1 MSIYQ
6 RGKNLLYRFHFQ
18 GAEGPGDIGPSKKNA
33 QKVIDKKKTEIVE
46 NKYLDIRKDPDPIK
60 FHEFAKEYLAWS
72 RANKKPVSAKD
83 DLYRLRK
90 LDEEFS
96 ATFIHDI
103 TAWKIEKY
111 KSRRIKEVGPATV
124 NSELRLLKHI
134 FTKAIEWKKAKEN
147 PAKTV
152 KLFKGERQR
161 DKFLSLDEIGR
172 LTSKCCEWLRPIVIT
187 ALHTGMRKEE
197 LISLKWEH
205 VDLERGIIAILDS
218 KNRDPVA
225 HVPMDE
231 TLKAAFKEFPRH
243 GEYVFSRED
252 SKRRI
257 SIQDAWESARKEA
270 EITGFT
276 FHGLRH
282 TFASYLVMLGKD
294 LKTVMELMRV
304 KSVSMV
310 MRYAH
315 LAPEQKRQAVNDLDK
330 LWSQNPPQEEKREA
344 KVVNLKRETI

>member
-1 MSIYQ
+1 MALYQ
-6 RGKNLLYRFHFQ
+6 RGDNWYIDFWFKGQRIR
-18 GAEGPGDIGPSKKNA
+18 ESIGPSKKNA
-33 QKVIDKKKTEIVE
+33 QKVIDKRKTEIVE
-46 NKYLDIRKDPDPIK
+46 NRYLDIRKEPDPIK
-60 FHEFAKEYLAWS
+60 FHEFGKEYLAWS
-72 RANKKPVSAKD
+72 RANKKPVSSKD

-96 ATFIHDI
+96 ATFMHEI

-124 NSELRLLKHI
+124 NSDLRLLKHMY
-134 FTKAIEWKKAKEN
+134 TKALEWKKVKEN
-147 PAKTV
+147 PAKPV

-161 DKFLSLDEIGR
+161 DRFLSLDEIGR
-172 LTSKCCEWLRPIVIT
+172 LIPKCCEWLRPIVVT
-187 ALHTGMRKEE
+187 ALHTGMRREE
-197 LISLKWEH
+197 LLGLKWEQ
-205 VDLERGIIAILDS
+205 VDEDRGIIAILDS

-231 TLKAAFKEFPRH
+231 TLKATFKELPRY
-243 GEYVFSRED
+243 GDYVFSRED
-252 SKRRI
+252 GERRV
-257 SIQDAWESARKEA
+257 SIQDAWESAKREA
-270 EITGFT
+270 GITGFT

-294 LKTVMELMRV
+294 LKTIMELMRV
-304 KSVSMV
+304 KDLSMV

-315 LAPEQKRQAVNDLDK
+315 LARDQKRQAVNDLDN

-344 KVVNLKRETI
+344 KVVNLKREFI